1 MESDGEREIR
11 ENERV
16 WEKGKQRK
24 GTEESRE
31 RKREWSERQTE

>member
-11 ENERV
+11 EKERV
-16 WEKGKQRK
+16 REEGKQRK

-31 RKREWSERQTE
+31 RKREWSQRHTE